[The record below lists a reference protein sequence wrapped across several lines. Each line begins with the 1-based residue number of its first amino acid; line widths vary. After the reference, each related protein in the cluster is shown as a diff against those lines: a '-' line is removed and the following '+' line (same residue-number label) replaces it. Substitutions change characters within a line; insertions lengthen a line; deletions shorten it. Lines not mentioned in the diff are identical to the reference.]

1 MKCVLL
7 GGSNSILKYGL
18 RSGLESRVEVKRFAL
33 GATSCIQNLYELTRN
48 SVTVT
53 DADFVVT
60 ESNVNDSYFA
70 CESPLSTTLMEGQ
83 IDEYY
88 RVLSTLNRNVY
99 VVILPANHRAK
110 HMESLS
116 VMQIINERHR
126 LNCKAH
132 GFKVIDLEWV
142 STDLPA
148 ADVENLIPHPRH
160 LHEGYLHLL
169 GMNIADHA
177 QSTPCSLMPTPLGG
191 PIYSILTADELSGT
205 DVEDKENSNFNERVG
220 FIRQPIQLPATAIG
234 LQIVA
239 ISAWSNGYSLVRLQD
254 QKNSLVKCFS
264 KLYSVWELAQPLEVS
279 DSMRIETAYDN
290 PKPTDN
296 SRMSKYNTKNQCL
309 DFGLVGLLL
318 KEPKKSHFTPVPIF
332 DYCDLDI
339 SKEVSPDIFP
349 YIKAY
354 HSFLHNRNLV
364 SAEIVEELKNKITA
378 YEIELA
384 EIRRRAAV

>member
-18 RSGLESRVEVKRFAL
+18 RSGLESQVEVKRFAL
-33 GATSCIQNLYELTRN
+33 GATSCIQNLYELIRN
-48 SVTVT
+48 SATVT
-53 DADFVVT
+53 DSDFVVT

-70 CESPLSTTLMEGQ
+70 CEPPLSIALMDGQ

-110 HMESLS
+110 SMESLS
-116 VMQIINERHR
+116 VMQAINERHR

-132 GFKVIDLEWV
+132 GFKVIDLAWV
-142 STDLPA
+142 NTDLPS

-169 GMNIADHA
+169 GMNIANHA
-177 QSTPCSLMPTPLGG
+177 QSTPCRLVPTPLIG
-191 PIYSILTADELSGT
+191 PDYSIIAANELPGIAI
-205 DVEDKENSNFNERVG
+205 EEKENSNFKEQVG
-220 FIRQPIQLPATAIG
+220 FIRQPIKLPTSARG
-234 LQIVA
+234 LQVVA
-239 ISAWSNGYSLVRLQD
+239 ISAWSNGYSLVRLRD
-254 QKNSLVKCFS
+254 EKKSVVKCFS
-264 KLYSVWELAQPLEVS
+264 KLYSAWELAQPFVVS
-279 DSMRIETAYDN
+279 ESTYIETAYDN
-290 PKPTDN
+290 PEPTDN
-296 SRMSKYNTKNQCL
+296 SRMSKHNTNNQCL

-318 KEPKKSHFTPVPIF
+318 KNPENLNFTPTPIF
-332 DYCDLDI
+332 DYSELDI
-339 SKEVSPDIFP
+339 SKKVTPDISP

-364 SAEIVEELKNKITA
+364 ASEIVEELKNKISA
-378 YEIELA
+378 YEVELTA
-384 EIRRRAAV
+384 LRARASG